1 MTWSA
6 QDVHWM
12 TRALSLASRGRFTTW
27 PNPMVGCVVVQDD
40 RLLAE
45 GWHRQHGEG
54 HAEANALAQLA
65 PSLDLSGATA
75 YVTLEPCSHVGKTP
89 PCADLLVS
97 RGVGRVV
104 VAMKDP
110 NPLVAGRGLERLKHA
125 GATCEVGC
133 LEDEAHL
140 LNAPFVHGMTKES
153 PWVTL
158 KWAQSSDGFMDGRT
172 SPAIGAGGWALTGS
186 ASRRWTHA
194 LRARHDALLVGMHTW
209 LVDTPSLTTRDA
221 PGPSPRPLILT
232 RGRTPR
238 PDSAKDASEWTD
250 GPVLVHPASDVSQQ
264 ALDTWRQVGYDTLA
278 LGPLPMSRAWW
289 ADLRKKLECT
299 AVLVEGGAQ
308 VAELALSTSSWHE
321 LHVLQSPKSLDAG
334 LAAPNLPKSSPTK
347 HQTCGEDDVW
357 TWEKPAT

>member
-6 QDVHWM
+6 QDVRWM
-12 TRALSLASRGRFTTW
+12 ARALELAARGRFTTW

-54 HAEANALAQLA
+54 HAEVNALAQLA
-65 PSLDLSGATA
+65 PLLDLSRATA
-75 YVTLEPCSHVGKTP
+75 YVTLEPCSHTGKTP

-172 SPAIGAGGWALTGS
+172 SADIGAGGWPLTGA

-194 LRARHDALLVGMHTW
+194 LRARHDGLLVGMRTW

-232 RGRTPR
+232 QGQTAR
-238 PDSAKDASEWTD
+238 PDCVKQASEWPCA
-250 GPVLVHPASDVSQQ
+250 PVLVHPASDVSQQ
-264 ALDTWRQVGYDTLA
+264 ALDTWRQVGYDTLGLAPPA
-278 LGPLPMSRAWW
+278 LTQTWW
-289 ADLRKKLECT
+289 SNLRHELGCN

-321 LHVLQSPKSLDAG
+321 LHVLQSPKRLGAG
-334 LAAPNLPKSSPTK
+334 LIAPNLPKSSPAK
-347 HQTCGEDDVW
+347 HQKCGEDDVRI
-357 TWEKPAT
+357 WENPAT

>member
-6 QDVHWM
+6 QDVRWM
-12 TRALSLASRGRFTTW
+12 ERALELAARGRFSTW
-27 PNPMVGCVVVQDD
+27 PNPMVGCVVVQGD

-54 HAEANALAQLA
+54 HAEVNALAQLA
-65 PSLDLSGATA
+65 PSLDLSRATA
-75 YVTLEPCSHVGKTP
+75 YVTLEPCSHTGKTP
-89 PCADLLVS
+89 PCSDLLVS

-125 GATCEVGC
+125 GTTCEVGC
-133 LEDEAHL
+133 LGDEARL

-172 SPAIGAGGWALTGS
+172 SADTGEGGWPLTGA

-194 LRARHDALLVGMHTW
+194 LRARHDALLVGMRTW

-232 RGRTPR
+232 QGRTAR
-238 PDSAKDASEWTD
+238 PNSARDASEWTD
-250 GPVLVHPASDVSQQ
+250 APVLVHPASDVSQQ
-264 ALDTWRQVGYDTLA
+264 ALDTWRQAGYETLA
-278 LGPLPMSRAWW
+278 LAPPPMSHAWW
-289 ADLRKKLECT
+289 ADVRKKLECT

-308 VAELALSTSSWHE
+308 VAELALSTSSWNE
-321 LHVLQSPKSLDAG
+321 LHVIQSPKSLGTG
-334 LAAPNLPKSSPTK
+334 LAVPNLPKSSPTK
-347 HQTCGEDDVW
+347 HQTCGEDDLRI
-357 TWEKPAT
+357 WENPAT